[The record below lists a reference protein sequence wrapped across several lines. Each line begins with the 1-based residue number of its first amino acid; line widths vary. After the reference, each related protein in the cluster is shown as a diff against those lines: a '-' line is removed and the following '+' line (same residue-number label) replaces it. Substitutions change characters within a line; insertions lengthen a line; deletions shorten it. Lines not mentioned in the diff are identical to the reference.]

1 MAHRTSVHDL
11 KTLILSF
18 HSLIAIETVEEQRVR
33 SLLHEVAV
41 DLQMP
46 MFEWSLTTGF
56 HRFAGAAIG
65 ETRDPLAA
73 LRHIESIAANDAIY
87 LLEDMAPHL
96 TNPSICRPLR
106 DLTQRLTAT
115 RSAVVLTGDPIEL
128 PKDIEALAVRFALE
142 LPDADEL
149 RDLVRTVIDA
159 VGARQR
165 VSVELTRDDA
175 QNLVHAL
182 SGLTL
187 NQARQVIAQA
197 VVNDG
202 RLTADDIQTV
212 VRAKGEL
219 IERGGILEFFPV
231 EENAFQLGGFARLKA
246 WLESA
251 RVGFTDEAR
260 ALNLEAPK
268 GILLVGVQGC
278 GKSLAAKFVAREWQL
293 PLLKLDAGRLYDKYV
308 GESEKNFR
316 KATSLAE
323 AMAPVVL
330 WIDEVEKVF
339 AQGGSGEADGG
350 LSQRLFGTFL
360 TWLQEKECE
369 VFVVGA
375 ANDLMS
381 VPPELLRKGRF
392 DEIFFVDLPSAEE
405 RANIFAIHLGLR
417 KQDPSKF
424 DLAALASATDGFSGA
439 EIEQAVVSALYR
451 SLQRKQPLTD
461 AAIVD
466 AARSTIP
473 LSVARAEDV
482 AEVRALGKRFTPV
495 R

>member
-11 KTLILSF
+11 KSLVLSF
-18 HSLIAIETVEEQRVR
+18 HSLIVIETVEEERVR

-41 DLQMP
+41 DLRLP
-46 MFEWSLTTGF
+46 MFEWSLTTGL

-65 ETRDPLAA
+65 ETRDPLSA
-73 LRHIESIAANDAIY
+73 LRHIESIASNEAIY
-87 LLEDMAPHL
+87 LLKDLAPHL
-96 TNPSICRPLR
+96 TNASMCRPLR
-106 DLTQRLTAT
+106 DLAQRLIST
-115 RSAVVLTGDPIEL
+115 RSVVVLTGDPIEL
-128 PKDIEALAVRFALE
+128 PKDIETLAIRFHLE
-142 LPDADEL
+142 LPDPDEL

-159 VGARQR
+159 VGARQK
-165 VSVELTRDDA
+165 VSVELTREEA
-175 QNLVHAL
+175 QHLVQAL

-202 RLTADDIQTV
+202 RLTADDIHTV
-212 VRAKGEL
+212 IRAKGEL
-219 IERGGILEFFPV
+219 IERGGILEFFPL
-231 EENAFQLGGFARLKA
+231 EENAFELGGFARLKA
-246 WLESA
+246 WLENA
-251 RVGFTDEAR
+251 RVGFTPEAR

-293 PLLKLDAGRLYDKYV
+293 PLLKLDAGRLYEKYV

-330 WIDEVEKVF
+330 WIDELEKVF
-339 AQGGSGEADGG
+339 AQGGSAEADGG
-350 LSQRLFGTFL
+350 LSQRLFGAFL
-360 TWLQEKECE
+360 TWLQEKQEE

-375 ANDLMS
+375 ANDLMN

-392 DEIFFVDLPSAEE
+392 DEIFFVDLPTADE
-405 RANIFAIHLGLR
+405 RAGIFSIHLALR
-417 KQDPSKF
+417 KQDVAKF
-424 DLAALASATDGFSGA
+424 DLEALAVATEGFSGA

-451 SLQRKQPLTD
+451 SLQRKQPVTVD
-461 AAIVD
+461 AIVE
-466 AARSTIP
+466 AACSTVP
-473 LSVARAEDV
+473 LSVARAEDI
-482 AEVRALGKRFTPV
+482 AGVRALGKRFTPA

>member
-1 MAHRTSVHDL
+1 MSHRSSVHDL
-11 KTLILSF
+11 KSLVLSF
-18 HSLIAIETVEEQRVR
+18 HSLIAIETVEEERVR
-33 SLLHEVAV
+33 SLIHEVAV
-41 DLQMP
+41 DLNLP
-46 MFEWSLTTGF
+46 MFEWSLTNGF

-65 ETRDPLAA
+65 ETRDPLAV
-73 LRHIESIAANDAIY
+73 LRHIESIAGNDAIY
-87 LLEDMAPHL
+87 LLKDMAPHL
-96 TNPSICRPLR
+96 TSPNMARPLR
-106 DLTQRLTAT
+106 DLAQRLMAT

-128 PKDIEALAVRFALE
+128 PKDIEALAVRFTLE
-142 LPDADEL
+142 LPDPEEL

-165 VSVELTRDDA
+165 VTVELTRDDA
-175 QNLVHAL
+175 QQLVQAL

-202 RLTADDIQTV
+202 RLTADDINTV
-212 VRAKGEL
+212 IRAKGEM
-219 IERGGILEFFPV
+219 IERGGILEFFPI
-231 EENAFQLGGFARLKA
+231 EENTFQLGGFARLKA

-251 RVGFTDEAR
+251 RVGFSPEAR

-293 PLLKLDAGRLYDKYV
+293 PLLKLDAGRLYEKYV

-316 KATSLAE
+316 KATTLAE

-339 AQGGSGEADGG
+339 AQGGSAEADGG
-350 LSQRLFGTFL
+350 LSQRLFGAFL
-360 TWLQEKECE
+360 TWLQEKEQE

-375 ANDLMS
+375 ANDLMN

-392 DEIFFVDLPSAEE
+392 DEIFFVDLPTAEE
-405 RANIFAIHLGLR
+405 RAGIFGIHLALR
-417 KQDPSKF
+417 KQDVSKF
-424 DLAALASATDGFSGA
+424 DLAALAAATEGFSGA
-439 EIEQAVVSALYR
+439 EIEQTVVSALYR
-451 SLQRKQPLTD
+451 ALQRKQPLTD
-461 AAIVD
+461 AAIAD
-466 AARSTIP
+466 AARSTVP
-473 LSVARAEDV
+473 LSVARAEDI
-482 AEVRALGKRFTPV
+482 AEVRAVGKRFTPV

>member
-1 MAHRTSVHDL
+1 MSHRASVHDL
-11 KTLILSF
+11 KSLVLSF
-18 HSLIAIETVEEQRVR
+18 HSLIAIETVEEERVR

-41 DLQMP
+41 DLNLP
-46 MFEWSLTTGF
+46 MFEWSLTDGF

-65 ETRDPLAA
+65 ETRDPLSA
-73 LRHIESIAANDAIY
+73 LRHIESIAGHDAIY
-87 LLEDMAPHL
+87 LLKDMAQHL
-96 TNPSICRPLR
+96 TTPSIARPLR
-106 DLTQRLTAT
+106 DLAQRLMST

-128 PKDIEALAVRFALE
+128 PKDIEALAVRFKLE
-142 LPDADEL
+142 LPDAEEL
-149 RDLVRTVIDA
+149 RDLLRTVIDA
-159 VGARQR
+159 ISARQR
-165 VSVELTRDDA
+165 VAVELRRDEA
-175 QNLVHAL
+175 QQLIHAL

-197 VVNDG
+197 VVDDG
-202 RLTADDIQTV
+202 KLDAADLQTV
-212 VRAKGEL
+212 IRAKGEM
-219 IERGGILEFFPV
+219 IERGGILEFFPA
-231 EENAFQLGGFARLKA
+231 EENAFQLGGFARLKD
-246 WLESA
+246 WLASA
-251 RVGFTDEAR
+251 RVGFTAEAR

-316 KATSLAE
+316 KATTLAE

-350 LSQRLFGTFL
+350 LSQRLFGAFL
-360 TWLQEKECE
+360 TWLQEKERE

-392 DEIFFVDLPSAEE
+392 DEIFFVDLPTAEE

-417 KQDPSKF
+417 KQDSSKF
-424 DLAALASATDGFSGA
+424 DLAALAAATEGFSGA

-451 SLQRKQPLTD
+451 TLQRKQPLTE
-461 AAIVD
+461 AAIVE
-466 AARSTIP
+466 AACSTVP
-473 LSVARAEDV
+473 LSQSRAEDI